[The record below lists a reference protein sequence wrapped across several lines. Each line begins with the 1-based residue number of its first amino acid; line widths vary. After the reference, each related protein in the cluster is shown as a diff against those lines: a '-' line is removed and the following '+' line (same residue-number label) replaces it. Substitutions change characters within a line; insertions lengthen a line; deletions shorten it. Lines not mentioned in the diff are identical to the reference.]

1 MKASPRVSPLLFGA
15 TILLSAFL
23 LFQVQPLLAKLI
35 LPWFGGA
42 AAVWTGCLLFFQV
55 ALLAGYAYAHWLSNQ
70 AGTKQAVIHLGLL
83 VLSLLFLPILPSPW
97 WKPGGGDDPLWRLL
111 GLLAA
116 TAGRPYFLLSSTS
129 PLLQA
134 WYSRSPG
141 GVRPYRFFA
150 LSNAGAMAGLLTYPV
165 LVEPYLTN
173 RQQAWMWSIAYGG
186 FVLVCAAVGWRAR
199 GAHREPAAGAAA
211 GIAAPPGLSDRLLW
225 MVLAACG
232 SALLL
237 SVTNHL
243 TQNIAAIPF
252 LWVLPLSLY
261 LLSFILCFDS
271 DRWYRPGL
279 FACLAAVSLPA
290 MAYAISNSDNIPAR
304 AAITFFGATM
314 FVLLMV
320 CHGELARRRP
330 PPAHLT
336 SFYLLVSAGG
346 ATGGLFI
353 GLAAPYLF
361 NALYDLP
368 LVVSLT
374 SFLFLYLL
382 WRERRPGRL
391 LRRPILLLI
400 IGLLMAYSELLT
412 ERYGP
417 TAILGAGLL
426 ALGVVWSNMVWSSR
440 GDESMVLY
448 ALAVGLAAG
457 MAGYLAHNTWRSI
470 GQSRVLARNFYGAL
484 VVYDQESGGSMGP
497 TRVLRSGTIE
507 HGEQFLWPQN
517 QRYPTAY
524 YARNSGVGR
533 ALQALMTQGA
543 MNVGMIGL
551 GAGTL
556 TTYARPIDHYY
567 IYEINPNVVQAAQT
581 QFTFLQNCLG
591 PYELLLGDARL
602 SLEREPSRQFD
613 LLAVDAFSG
622 DAIPVHLLT
631 REAFGLYW
639 RHLKP
644 EGVLAVHVS
653 NRYLSLGP
661 VVALGALENH
671 KRAVL
676 VPYRGADDKRE
687 AASDW
692 VLVTSRPGFFELP
705 EISGVE
711 KPIESIPGLRLW
723 TDDYSNLY
731 RVLR

>member
-1 MKASPRVSPLLFGA
+1 MREPLSSSQRVPAVLFGA

-42 AAVWTGCLLFFQV
+42 AAVWTSCLLFFQV
-55 ALLAGYAYAHWLSNQ
+55 ALLAGYAYAHWLSQQ
-70 AGTKQAVIHLGLL
+70 AGTRQAVIHLALL
-83 VLSLLFLPILPSPW
+83 ALSLLFLPILPAPW
-97 WKPGGGDDPLWRLL
+97 WKPAGGQDPLWRLL

-116 TAGRPYFLLSSTS
+116 TAGLPYFLLSSTS

-141 GVRPYRFFA
+141 GARPYRFFA

-173 RQQAWMWSIAYGG
+173 RQQAWMWSISYGV
-186 FVLVCAAVGWRAR
+186 FVLVCAVVAWRAR
-199 GAHREPAAGAAA
+199 GARREPPAAA
-211 GIAAPPGLSDRLLW
+211 AVGITAPPGLPDRLLW
-225 MVLAACG
+225 MVLAACA

-271 DRWYRPGL
+271 DRWYRRGL
-279 FACLAAVSLPA
+279 FACLAAVALPA
-290 MAYAISNSDNIPAR
+290 VAYAIADSDNISAP

-314 FVLLMV
+314 FVLFMV

-330 PPAHLT
+330 RPAYLT

-353 GLAAPYLF
+353 GLTAPYLF

-368 LVVSLT
+368 LVLSLT

-391 LRRPILLLI
+391 LRPILLTI
-400 IGLLMAYSELLT
+400 MGLLMAYCELLT
-412 ERYGP
+412 ERLGP
-417 TAILGAGLL
+417 PAILGAGLL
-426 ALGVVWSNMVWSSR
+426 ALGVFWTSR
-440 GDESMVLY
+440 EGESIALY

-470 GQSRVLARNFYGAL
+470 GQSRVLARNFYGVL
-484 VVYDQESGGSMGP
+484 VVYDQESGGGMGP

-507 HGEQFLWPQN
+507 HGEQFLRPQH

-524 YARNSGVGR
+524 YAGNSGVGL
-533 ALQALMTQGA
+533 ALQALMKRGA

-567 IYEINPNVVQAAQT
+567 IYEINPNVVKAAQT

-591 PYELLLGDARL
+591 PYDLLLGDARL

-622 DAIPVHLLT
+622 DAIPVHLLS
-631 REAFGLYW
+631 REAVGLYW

-671 KRAVL
+671 KRARL

-705 EISGVE
+705 EISVVAR
-711 KPIESIPGLRLW
+711 PIESIPGLRTW